1 MRGTWIKNSVLLLG
15 ITFGGMALL
24 AQQSTAPEAQPAPET
39 TTQSTAAPTGKMPL
53 SAEQKQQ
60 LSSLRMAMRDQA
72 AIIRHDQT
80 LSAEQKAAKLKAL
93 RASTREQMKSV
104 LTPEQQQAFA
114 QRREA
119 RKDAFAAKLGLTA
132 DQQTKLKTLFQSTRQ
147 QRQAVLNNASLTNDQ
162 KQAQLSQIRQG
173 THAQLATILTP
184 EQLQQ
189 FQQMRKAHHH
199 EKQG

>member
-15 ITFGGMALL
+15 MTLGGIALL
-24 AQQSTAPEAQPAPET
+24 AQQATPPATQPAPD
-39 TTQSTAAPTGKMPL
+39 TTQSTA
-53 SAEQKQQ
+53 SATPNSQLTPQQKQQ
-60 LSSLRMAMRDQA
+60 LRELRTSARDQA

-80 LSAEQKAAKLKAL
+80 LTDAQKSAKLKQL

-114 QRREA
+114 QRRAA
-119 RKDAFAAKLGLTA
+119 RKDEFAAKLGLTA

>member
-80 LSAEQKAAKLKAL
+80 LTAEQKAAKLKAL

-104 LTPEQQQAFA
+104 LTPAQQQAFA
-114 QRREA
+114 DRRAA
-119 RKDAFAAKLGLTA
+119 RKANFAAKVGLTA
-132 DQQTKLKTLFQSTRQ
+132 DQQAKLKSLFQSTHQ
-147 QRQAVLNNASLTNDQ
+147 QREAVLNNTSLTNEQ
-162 KQAQLSQIRQG
+162 KQAQLSQIRQASQ
-173 THAQLATILTP
+173 AQLATILTP
-184 EQLQQ
+184 EQLAK
-189 FQQMRKAHHH
+189 FHQMRRGWAHA
-199 EKQG
+199 KG